1 MWSLAAVDWDQD
13 VERRASLPWMAR
25 AFKFGGQQRAVFF
38 GKFGEFYRG
47 VDEPLGMVGE
57 IVKLFS
63 RAL

>member
-1 MWSLAAVDWDQD
+1 
-13 VERRASLPWMAR
+13 MAR